1 MCERVDGEKRRAIK
15 ATRATIARSRLRA
28 SHWTRDD
35 AAIDVA
41 RASHDDRSRA
51 ARARRAERA
60 ANARRRVYFDRAE
73 ARNRAP
79 RNSSDART
87 RIKTNENRVRENRGD
102 HGGQC
107 DVDDG
112 RARGRARAAT
122 ARGARRTG
130 VSGRF
135 GARRR
140 DGAKTGTRARILR
153 FRTRE
158 GDWRGAREPTR
169 GETTS
174 ATRARGL
181 TTRARWVDER

>member
-1 MCERVDGEKRRAIK
+1 MCERVDGEKRRAK
-15 ATRATIARSRLRA
+15 KQKSDERDASRSRLRA

-51 ARARRAERA
+51 ARARRLARA

-79 RNSSDART
+79 RASSDART

-140 DGAKTGTRARILR
+140 DGAKTGTKARILR

-158 GDWRGAREPTR
+158 GDWRGARGADARRDDESDEGARTDD
-169 GETTS
+169 
-174 ATRARGL
+174 ARAMGR
-181 TTRARWVDER
+181 